1 MDFYGKKKKRNTK
14 LARVKMERSALMD
27 FYGKFSSVH
36 SKLLHPKP
44 FMTKGK
50 NTSRNSQLVM

>member
-27 FYGKFSSVH
+27 FYGKFLSVQ

-44 FMTKGK
+44 FMKKGK